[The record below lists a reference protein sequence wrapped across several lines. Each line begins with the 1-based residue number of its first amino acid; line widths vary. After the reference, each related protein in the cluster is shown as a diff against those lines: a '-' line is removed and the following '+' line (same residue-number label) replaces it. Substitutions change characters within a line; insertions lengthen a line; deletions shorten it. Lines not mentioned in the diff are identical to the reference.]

1 MMVSMCS
8 TLRTSSSHTTKD
20 RWVIYFHA
28 LVCLLFP
35 HAGLLTRSLSFKF
48 LDLPDKSNNTPRID
62 PAINV
67 MNLAVTAASG
77 ETKKSIY
84 WLAGL
89 YARLMI
95 YGNWFFICT
104 KSLYNKTIIVYRYK

>member
-1 MMVSMCS
+1 MGYLFSCPSVF
-8 TLRTSSSHTTKD
+8 
-20 RWVIYFHA
+20 VI
-28 LVCLLFP
+28 
-35 HAGLLTRSLSFKF
+35 TRSISFKF

-104 KSLYNKTIIVYRYK
+104 KSFYCLTKRLLFTVLNRLELYLH